1 MTRITVRVRVLCL
14 AFILLWVGF
23 LPLQAGAA
31 SLMVDII
38 DVGQGDA
45 ILLHDGAG
53 SAVLIDAGNSF
64 LNAGPRV
71 AAHLKA
77 RGIDRLNAAVITH
90 PHVDHYGG
98 LTHLLDRVKIDEV
111 LYGTRITG
119 PMYLDL
125 EKAIKAHGVG
135 YRHVK
140 AGDRLP
146 LPAPIE
152 ACVVQAGPE
161 ELPAGWEITESCSL
175 AEEENTGLD
184 LNMFSVVVRASLGK
198 RSLLFTGDAPA
209 PLESQMVTTN
219 VALDVDI
226 LKVSHH
232 GSRHS
237 SAPDFL
243 KAVSPSQAL
252 ISCGK
257 GNDYGHPHP
266 DAMTRLKSQ
275 GALIRRT
282 DQEGTIAVSTDGDTL
297 SVQALGFSDPAWRI
311 AERTRIYEALLY

>member
-1 MTRITVRVRVLCL
+1 MTLITVRLRVLFL
-14 AFILLWVGF
+14 ASFALWVG
-23 LPLQAGAA
+23 LATAA
-31 SLMVDII
+31 QLHCDII
-38 DVGQGDA
+38 DVKQGDA

-64 LNAGPRV
+64 LGAGPRV

-77 RGIDRLNAAVITH
+77 RGIERLKAFVISH

-98 LTHLLDRVKIDEV
+98 LTHLLDQVKIDEV
-111 LYGTRITG
+111 LYGTRING

-125 EKAIKAHGVG
+125 ERAIKARGIG
-135 YRHVK
+135 YRHVS

-152 ACVVQAGPE
+152 ARVIQAGPA
-161 ELPAGWEITESCSL
+161 ELPAGWEITEDCGR
-175 AEEENTGLD
+175 EEENTGID
-184 LNMFSVVVRASLGK
+184 LNMFSVIVRASLGQ
-198 RSLLFTGDAPA
+198 RALLFTGDAPA
-209 PLESQMVTTN
+209 PLESQMVVTN
-219 VALDVDI
+219 APLDVDI

-243 KAVSPSQAL
+243 KATSPAQAL

-266 DAMTRLKSQ
+266 DAMTRLKAQ
-275 GALIRRT
+275 GAAIRRT
-282 DQEGTIAVSTDGDTL
+282 DLEGTLTVTTDGDAL
-297 SVQALGFSDPAWRI
+297 DVQALGFSDPAWKI
-311 AERTRIYEALLY
+311 VERTRIYESLLD